1 MSFMSRLAESCRQL
15 DSLICVGLDPH
26 PDDLTHPSAAVARDF
41 CLRLIEATAGLAP
54 VYKPNSAF
62 FEQYG
67 AEGWEALGQVIY
79 AARSNGLAL
88 LDAKRGDIATTA
100 EAYARAA
107 FETLGADAVTASPYL
122 GRDSL
127 EPFLS
132 DPTRGVFLLCKTSN
146 HGSADLQ
153 DLMTFD
159 RAGSKTVYE
168 RVALA
173 AQQWNENDN
182 LGLVV
187 GATHPKALER
197 VRRLAPETWMLAPG
211 VGAQGGDLETA
222 LDAGLRRDGLGL
234 LIPVSRAIAREA
246 NPRQAAQEL
255 RDRINRIRRG
265 GRRFAAGAA
274 PALDQSRAMR
284 TALAD
289 RLLEAGCVRFGEFT
303 LKSGLKSPFY
313 LDLRRLVSYPA
324 LLSDV
329 AAAFLAVLQ
338 SLKFDRLAGLP
349 YAALPIATAISL
361 AGGQPLIYPRKEVK
375 AYGTKAEIEGVFQ
388 SGERVVI
395 IDDLATTGGSKFEAI
410 QKLTEAGLQVEDVVV
425 LIDRESGAAQAL
437 KERGYRLH
445 AILTMREMLEHWEA
459 VGCLPQDQ
467 IRAAWEF
474 LARQPDET

>member
-255 RDRINRIRRG
+255 RDRINRIHRG

>member
-1 MSFMSRLAESCRQL
+1 MGFMSRLAESCRQL

-26 PDDLTHPSAAVARDF
+26 PDDLAQPGAAAARDF

-67 AEGWEALGQVIY
+67 AGGWEALAQVIQ
-79 AARSNGLAL
+79 AARLHGLAL
-88 LDAKRGDIATTA
+88 LDVKRGDIASTA

-122 GRDSL
+122 GRDAL
-127 EPFLS
+127 EPFLR
-132 DPTRGVFLLCKTSN
+132 DPNQGVFLLCKTSN
-146 HGSADLQ
+146 RGSGDLQ
-153 DLMTFD
+153 DLRTFD
-159 RAGSKTVYE
+159 MAGSKTVYE

-173 AQQWNENDN
+173 AQGWNDNDN

-187 GATHPKALER
+187 GATHPEALER
-197 VRRLAPETWMLAPG
+197 VRRLAPETWILAPG
-211 VGAQGGDLETA
+211 VGAQGGDLEAA
-222 LDAGLRRDGLGL
+222 LEAGLRRDGLGL
-234 LIPVSRAIAREA
+234 LIPVSRAVARA
-246 NPRQAAQEL
+246 ADPRQAAQEL
-255 RDRINRIRRG
+255 RDRVNRIRQG
-265 GRRFAAGAA
+265 GRRFTAVAAL
-274 PALDQSRAMR
+274 ALEPRH
-284 TALAD
+284 ALAD

-324 LLSDV
+324 LLGDV
-329 AAAFLAVLQ
+329 AAAFLTVLQ
-338 SLKFDRLAGLP
+338 DLKFDRLAGLP

-375 AYGTKAEIEGVFQ
+375 AYGTKAEIEGVFH
-388 SGERVVI
+388 SGERAVV

-410 QKLTEAGLQVEDVVV
+410 EKLEEAGLQVQDVVV
-425 LIDRESGAAQAL
+425 LIDRGSGAAQAL
-437 KERGYRLH
+437 QRRGYRLH
-445 AILTMREMLEHWEA
+445 AILTMRAMLEHWEA
-459 VGCLPQDQ
+459 AGRLPQDQ

-474 LARQPDET
+474 LAQQPDEA

>member
-88 LDAKRGDIATTA
+88 LDAKRGDIASTA